1 MQWTGT
7 ISDGRIN
14 AATAR
19 ELRFVL
25 TPPPSGSMVAH
36 PPSGVAMRSPATRRI
51 LLAITS
57 LIIAPARSLS
67 QTAILP
73 SPPPAP
79 KRVVVDEYYGNKIED
94 PYRYMEDLKSTEVQA
109 WFKAQNDYTRS
120 VLARIPGRDDLF
132 KRIKQLDEGASTRVY
147 DIRRLPGGRIFYQK
161 RLASEDMAKLYTR
174 DGMSAPEKLLAD
186 PVKITPAGS
195 PSFVIN
201 YYNASYDGSRVA
213 YGASPGGSED
223 AVIHIVDV
231 ATGRESG
238 ETIDRGW
245 WGYPA
250 WLPDGRSFLH
260 NRMQKML
267 PGMAPTERELKSKVY
282 LHVVG
287 TDPEKDPVVFGYDV
301 SPRVK
306 IVPTDL
312 PFVWTQAGSPYVF
325 GMVAHGVQNEITLYA
340 APIAS
345 ITSTDIPWH
354 KIVDVDDEVT
364 DFAPHGED
372 VYLIT
377 HKGALRFKI
386 IRTSIA
392 NPDIAHAEVVVPET
406 EAVIRGQTVAA
417 DAHYVFLLDGGISKV
432 LRVPYSSSGN
442 AAPQPVPLP
451 LNGNVW
457 VDASDPRVPGIL
469 LGLTSWTKAAADY
482 AYDPQT
488 NSLTDTHLQPLGPY
502 DNPQDIV
509 SEEVKVASYDGT
521 MVPLS
526 IVHRRDIKLDGSNPT
541 LLEGYGAY
549 GITLDPYFDPKL
561 LAWLEKGGVYA
572 VAHVRGGGEYGE
584 GWHLAGRLLTKHNT
598 WRDFIAAGQ
607 YLVDHQY
614 TSPAHLAGE
623 GGSAGGITIGRAI
636 TERPDLFG
644 AALDDVGISDALRVE
659 TSPNGPPNTPEF
671 GSVKTAEGYQAL
683 YEMSSYHHV
692 KDGTPYPA
700 VMVVTGIND
709 PRVTPWEPAKMTA
722 RLQAATS
729 SGKPVLLRVDYEAGH
744 GWGSTKTQTE
754 QLLADQWSF
763 LFWQLGAPGF
773 QPVH

>member
-1 MQWTGT
+1 MHPSTSRRSLVA
-7 ISDGRIN
+7 IAILVV
-14 AATAR
+14 APATA
-19 ELRFVL
+19 
-25 TPPPSGSMVAH
+25 
-36 PPSGVAMRSPATRRI
+36 
-51 LLAITS
+51 
-57 LIIAPARSLS
+57 LS
-67 QTAILP
+67 QTAQT
-73 SPPPAP
+73 PPATP
-79 KRVVVDEYYGNKIED
+79 RRVVVDEYFGNKIED
-94 PYRYMEDLKSTEVQA
+94 PYRYMEDLKSTEVQN

-120 VLARIPGRDDLF
+120 VLARIPGRDALF
-132 KRIKQLDEGASTRVY
+132 NRIKQLDEGATARIF
-147 DIRRLPGGRIFYQK
+147 DIRIVPGGRLFYQK
-161 RLASEDMAKLYTR
+161 RLASEDMAKLYMR
-174 DGMSAPEKLLAD
+174 DGMNGPEKLIAD

-201 YYNASYDGSRVA
+201 YYASSYDGSLVA

-223 AVIHIVDV
+223 ATIHIVDV
-231 ATGRESG
+231 ATGHEFP

-245 WGYPA
+245 FANPQ
-250 WLPDGRSFLH
+250 WLLDGRGFFH

-267 PGMAPTERELKSKVY
+267 PGMPPTERELKSKVY
-282 LHVVG
+282 LHMLG
-287 TDPEKDPVVFGYDV
+287 TDPEKDRAVFGYEV

-306 IVPTDL
+306 VAPTDI
-312 PFVWTQAGSPYVF
+312 PFVITQPGSPYAF
-325 GMVAHGVQNEITLYA
+325 GGLAHGVQNEITLYA

-345 ITSTDIPWH
+345 LGDADIPWH

-364 DFAPHGED
+364 DFAPRGED
-372 VYLIT
+372 IYLTT

-392 NPDIAHAEVVVPET
+392 NPDLAHAQVVVPET
-406 EAVIRGQTVAA
+406 EAVIKAQAVAS
-417 DAHYVFLLDGGISKV
+417 DAHYVFLLDGGIGKV
-432 LRVPYSSSGN
+432 LRIPYTSAGT
-442 AAPQPVPLP
+442 ATPQPVPLP
-451 LNGNVW
+451 LAGQVW
-457 VDASDPRVPGIL
+457 ADAYDPRVPGIL
-469 LGLTSWTKAAADY
+469 LGITSWTKAPADY

-488 NSLTDTHLQPLGPY
+488 NSVTDTHLQPVGPY
-502 DNPQDIV
+502 DNPTDIV
-509 SEEVKVASYDGT
+509 SEEVKAPSYDGT
-521 MVPLS
+521 MIPLS
-526 IVHRRDIKLDGSNPT
+526 IVHRRDLKLDGSNPT

-549 GITLDPYFDPKL
+549 GITLDPYFDPKI
-561 LAWLEKGGVYA
+561 LAWLERGGVYA

-584 GWHLAGRLLTKHNT
+584 GWHLAGKLLTKHNT

-607 YLVDHQY
+607 YLVDHKY

-671 GSVKTAEGYQAL
+671 GSTQTAEGYQAL

-692 KDGTPYPA
+692 KPGTPYPA

-722 RLQAATS
+722 ALQAATS

-744 GWGSTKTQTE
+744 GMGSTKTQRE
-754 QLLADQWSF
+754 RLLADQWSF
-763 LFWQLGAPGF
+763 LLWQFGAPGF
-773 QPVH
+773 QPTH